1 MILFQKKGLWES
13 EKIKQ
18 LPIDQI
24 APSKN
29 QPRTVFSP
37 DSLQS
42 LADSIA
48 QLGILQPLTV
58 RRVEDGWQLV
68 AGERRLRA
76 ATLAGLTHVPCLVV
90 RTDSQTASLLTMI
103 ENLQRQD
110 LNFLE
115 EARGLQHIIDQ
126 YHLSQ
131 QQLADKLGQSQ
142 SAIANKLRLLKLP
155 QEILTALSEGG
166 YTQRHARAL
175 LRLTNQKQLESAT
188 HTIIMEHLT
197 VAQTEQLVDCLL
209 TPPPVQPTLQKNS
222 KQKIRFVPKDIR
234 IFLNTVQ
241 RSLKLMQCAGLDA
254 QCLQQEEDSA
264 YIVTIRIPKPI
275 S

>member
-1 MILFQKKGLWES
+1 MTPFQKKGLWES
-13 EKIKQ
+13 DKIKQ
-18 LPIDQI
+18 LPVGQI
-24 APSKN
+24 APSKS
-29 QPRTVFSP
+29 QPRTQFSP
-37 DSLQS
+37 DGLQS

-58 RRVEDGWQLV
+58 RRVDGGWQLV

-76 ATLAGLTHVPCLVV
+76 AALAGLTHVPCLVV

-115 EARGLQHIIDQ
+115 ESRGLQHIIDR

-142 SAIANKLRLLKLP
+142 SAVANKLRLLKLP
-155 QEILTALSEGG
+155 QDILTALSEQG

-175 LRLTNQKQLESAT
+175 LRLTDLDQLESAT
-188 HTIIMEHLT
+188 LTIIKEGLT
-197 VAQTEQLVDCLL
+197 VAQTEQLIESMLS
-209 TPPPVQPTLQKNS
+209 PPVQPTPSKNA

-254 QCLQQEEDSA
+254 QCHQQEEDSA
-264 YIVTIRIPKPI
+264 YIVTIRIPKPVV
-275 S
+275 